1 MNKLNSFYS
10 KSLILLVS
18 LFLLN
23 SCGDSGGK
31 ISKGHRDAIKI
42 QCEDSSDPKACGIEV
57 RKNFI
62 EEGNE
67 FIILDDGDL
76 SKDEIRKIKMECIRS
91 KKFGLETYN
100 NCLGEYKTAALDGEL
115 FKKKFAVHKPKSN
128 IEALE
133 SHTVRIVIFEQKSE
147 EEFNPMGGG
156 SGVILNR
163 NLIATNCH
171 VTDVAKKSDASVIFV
186 KNVNKENYDLA
197 ELTKEAPEH
206 DVCIIKKSN
215 MSEFAL
221 NMNGVKKLVKFDQL
235 SRGDFV
241 RSLGTP
247 EGLEGHSAKG
257 EINYLGKAEKSG
269 WTQYG
274 DYKIDGKTKIIN
286 HSADIAPGSSGG
298 PLFDKNGYLIGLNTF
313 GDEKLNFAVSA
324 DHIKDLL
331 NSK

>member
-1 MNKLNSFYS
+1 MRFFKCFSLKLM
-10 KSLILLVS
+10 LIFG

-23 SCGDSGGK
+23 SCGDSGSQ

-42 QCEDSSDPKACGIEV
+42 QCQDSSDSKACGLEV
-57 RKNFI
+57 RQNFL
-62 EEGNE
+62 EDGNE
-67 FIILDDGDL
+67 YIILDDGELND
-76 SKDEIRKIKMECIRS
+76 DQIRKIKMECIRS

-100 NCLGEYKTAALDGEL
+100 NCLSEYKTAALDGKL
-115 FKKKFAVHKPKSN
+115 FEKKFAAKPKSN

-147 EEFNPMGGG
+147 EEFNPLGGG

-171 VTDVAKKSDASVIFV
+171 VTNVAKKNNKSVIFV

-197 ELTKEAPEH
+197 ELIKEAPEH

-221 NMNGVKKLVKFDQL
+221 NMNAVKKLVKFNQL

-257 EINYLGKAEKSG
+257 EINYLGEAEKSG
-269 WTQYG
+269 WTVYG
-274 DYKIDGKTKIIN
+274 GYEIDGSTKIIN

-324 DHIKDLL
+324 DHIKELL
-331 NSK
+331 DK